1 MGVYERFSLAGKVAV
16 VTGGGRGI
24 GRAIALAFAEAGA
37 DVAVMARRQADVD
50 TVAAEIAFAGRRS
63 LGIAGDLTLERT
75 IPDALDRVI
84 AELGGLHIM
93 VNNAGGNP
101 DGLAHPVAEMS
112 LEKWDELLA
121 HNMRHKFWGSNQ
133 AARRM
138 GEGGRIINVVSRAV
152 AVATPGS
159 GAYAAGNAGI
169 VAMSKTMA
177 VELGPRKITVNCIA
191 PGVVETNY
199 LKAHAAVR
207 LGLTDLTPE
216 GLQAFQPFAAPAGR
230 IGQPDDIAA
239 AALYLASPAAE
250 WITGECIMV
259 SGGR

>member
-1 MGVYERFSLAGKVAV
+1 MGVYEKFSLAGRVAV

-37 DVAVMARRQADVD
+37 DVAVMARRQPDVD
-50 TVAAEIAFAGRRS
+50 AVAAEIAAMGRRS
-63 LGIAGDLTLERT
+63 LAITGDLTLDRT

-121 HNMRHKFWGSNQ
+121 HNMRHKFWGSSQ

-152 AVATPGS
+152 VSATPGS

-191 PGVVETNY
+191 PGVVETDY

-216 GLQAFQPFAAPAGR
+216 GLQAFQPFAAPVGR
-230 IGQPDDIAA
+230 IGRPDDIAA
-239 AALYLASPAAE
+239 AALYLAAPASE

>member
-1 MGVYERFSLAGKVAV
+1 MGVYEKFSLAGKIAV

-37 DVAVMARRQADVD
+37 DVAVMARREPDVD
-50 TVAAEIAFAGRRS
+50 SVAAEIRAMGRRS

-75 IPDALDRVI
+75 IPEALDRVI

-112 LEKWDELLA
+112 LRKWDELLA
-121 HNMRHKFWGSNQ
+121 HNMRHKFWGSSQ

-152 AVATPGS
+152 SVATPGS

-169 VAMSKTMA
+169 VAMTKTMS
-177 VELGPRKITVNCIA
+177 VEIAPRKITVNCIA
-191 PGVVETNY
+191 PGVVETDY
-199 LKAHAAVR
+199 LKAHAEVR

-216 GLQAFQPFAAPAGR
+216 GLQAFQPFAAPLGR
-230 IGQPDDIAA
+230 IGRPEDIAA

>member
-138 GEGGRIINVVSRAV
+138 GV
-152 AVATPGS
+152 ARRNGS
-159 GAYAAGNAGI
+159 ICTYYRSSAQAETTGCRGHPCPPEALRSP
-169 VAMSKTMA
+169 AM
-177 VELGPRKITVNCIA
+177 LPR
-191 PGVVETNY
+191 
-199 LKAHAAVR
+199 R
-207 LGLTDLTPE
+207 
-216 GLQAFQPFAAPAGR
+216 
-230 IGQPDDIAA
+230 
-239 AALYLASPAAE
+239 AAL
-250 WITGECIMV
+250 
-259 SGGR
+259 R